1 MRSLNTLQ
9 WLQKLVVRVRLFWFN
24 RIWGMSIHPT
34 VRMSMTA
41 KFDKTYPRGMHID
54 AESYVAFGAAILTH
68 DRTRAIYR
76 NTYIGKRC
84 FIGANSMIMPGVK
97 VGDSCVVAAGA
108 IVTKDVPAGSV
119 VAGNPAKIIREGIVT
134 GPYGRLVPEGQKVS
148 IE

>member
-1 MRSLNTLQ
+1 MASLNTFQ
-9 WLQKLVVRVRLFWFN
+9 WLQKLVVKARLLWFN
-24 RIWGMSIHPT
+24 KVWGMSIHPT

-41 KFDKTYPRGMHID
+41 KFDKTYPKGMHID

-76 NTYIGKRC
+76 DTYIGKRC

-108 IVTKDVPAGSV
+108 IVTKDVPSGCV
-119 VAGNPAKIIREGIVT
+119 VAGNPATIIREGVAT
-134 GPYGRLVPEGQKVS
+134 GPYGRLVPEGQPAS
-148 IE
+148 IG